1 MADKKRPKYITELI
15 TKVNEYLR
23 EENIKDSSNDLFS
36 FLQYY
41 LIKKDMYHGYN
52 FYNRM
57 TTDTG
62 EEYICLSCS
71 CCNYDFL
78 QIY

>member
-15 TKVNEYLR
+15 TKVNEHLR
-23 EENIKDSSNDLFS
+23 EENIKNETNDLFS

-41 LIKKDMYHGYN
+41 LIKKDMYRGYN

-62 EEYICLSCS
+62 EEYACLSGS
-71 CCNYDFL
+71 CTNYDFL